1 MFNFL
6 NPQASSPTPGQIAR
20 WCRQLGWVGLVLQ
33 GLLGFIPLL
42 VVVTRVLSIPQWQG
56 RGFGLGLWLAVLCLA
71 ILLFSIYWCFRYT
84 RMAARLE
91 QPELRPAKSTVKQT
105 LKLGL
110 LSNLVIMVIAT
121 AVALWQVSGLTIQM
135 LSVPQGAT
143 VIAPNQVTGPSALI
157 TPSNMIMIYAL
168 LSTIAA
174 GLVGVIIAL
183 LLIVQVGRH
192 RVAADS
198 FS

>member
-6 NPQASSPTPGQIAR
+6 NPQASGSTPEQIAR
-20 WCRQLGWVGLVLQ
+20 WCRQLGWLGLVLQ
-33 GLLGFIPLL
+33 ALLGFIPLL
-42 VVVTRVLSIPQWQG
+42 VVVMRVLSVPQWQG
-56 RGFGLGLWLAVLCLA
+56 RGFGLGLWLAILCLA

-84 RMAARLE
+84 RLAARLE
-91 QPELRPAKSTVKQT
+91 QPERRPLKSTVKQT

-110 LSNLVIMVIAT
+110 LSNLLILIIGT
-121 AVALWQVSGLTIQM
+121 AIALWRVSMLTLQM

-143 VIAPNQVTGPSALI
+143 VIAPNQVAGPGALV
-157 TPSNMIMIYAL
+157 TPSNMIAIHAM

-192 RVAADS
+192 RVAQDS